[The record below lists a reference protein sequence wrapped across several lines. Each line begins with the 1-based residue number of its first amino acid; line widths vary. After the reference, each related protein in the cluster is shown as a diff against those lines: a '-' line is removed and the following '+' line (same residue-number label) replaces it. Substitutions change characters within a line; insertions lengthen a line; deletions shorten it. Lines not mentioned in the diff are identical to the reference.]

1 MYPWLLALHLIAVIS
16 WMAGLLYLP
25 RLFVYHAKSMPGSE
39 QSETFKTM
47 EHRLLTYIMTPAMI
61 ATWIFGISLVFTGG
75 WLTAGWLHAKFALVL
90 ALTVM
95 HGLMSHWANDFRFD
109 RNRRSQKFFRIANE
123 IPTIL
128 MIAIVI
134 LAVVKPF

>member
-1 MYPWLLALHLIAVIS
+1 MYQWLLAFHLISVIS

-25 RLFVYHAKSMPGSE
+25 RLFVYHAKCAPGSE

-47 EHRLLTYIMTPAMI
+47 EHRLLTFIMTPAMI
-61 ATWIFGISLVFTGG
+61 ATWVFGIALVLTGG
-75 WLTAGWLHAKFALVL
+75 WLAAGWLHAKFALVL
-90 ALTVM
+90 VLTVM
-95 HGLMSHWANDFRFD
+95 HGLMSHWANGFRYD
-109 RNRRSQKFFRIANE
+109 RNPHSQKFFRIANE
-123 IPTIL
+123 IPTLL